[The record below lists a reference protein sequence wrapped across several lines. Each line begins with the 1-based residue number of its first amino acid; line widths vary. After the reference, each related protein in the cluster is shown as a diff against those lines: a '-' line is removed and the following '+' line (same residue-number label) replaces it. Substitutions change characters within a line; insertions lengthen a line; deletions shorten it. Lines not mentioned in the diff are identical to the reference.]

1 VFFEDETK
9 KKQKAY
15 GRIQT
20 YKLLIRPDQ
29 TRPDQT
35 NNRTIRLQLQ
45 DWLLLKI
52 HEQKEK
58 KDTTLLNFC
67 LAPSSSVMLQG
78 MGGSYTPDPEMSS
91 EMSCSASRRYLQ
103 ISGRL

>member
-20 YKLLIRPDQ
+20 YKLLI
-29 TRPDQT
+29 RPDQT

-58 KDTTLLNFC
+58 KDTPLC
-67 LAPSSSVMLQG
+67 
-78 MGGSYTPDPEMSS
+78 
-91 EMSCSASRRYLQ
+91 
-103 ISGRL
+103 